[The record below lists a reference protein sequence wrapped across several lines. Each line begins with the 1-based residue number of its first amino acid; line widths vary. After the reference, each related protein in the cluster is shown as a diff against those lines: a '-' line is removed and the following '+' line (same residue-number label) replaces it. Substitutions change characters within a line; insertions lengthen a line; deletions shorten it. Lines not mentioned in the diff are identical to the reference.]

1 MTEERTDQNGAPVA
15 EADVDAEDRLDAEAV
30 QPETDG
36 ETEEAEIVDAAAVAE
51 EPAETEQADADA
63 AEEPATETPLT
74 DSSAV
79 GEELSYLDMDDSEY
93 SSEEYAEML
102 AMYDE
107 TMREIAEGEIV
118 QATIVRIT
126 NGAAILDVGFKS
138 EGSVPLDEFRDPSEL
153 EAGDKVEV
161 FLESLE
167 DQEGVVVLSKK
178 KADFLRV
185 WEGIK
190 TAFDD
195 NQPVPGMIK
204 RKIKGGA
211 TVDLMGVDAFLP
223 GSQIALRR
231 VHNIEDL
238 IGQEYDFKI
247 LKLNKR
253 RRNIVVSRRV
263 ILEEERAGK
272 RDDLK
277 QELEVASFTSPTCPG
292 GASGTP
298 RRCVT
303 SARISRSRSST
314 LTGIASAFRSDSSS
328 CSLIPGRMSPRST
341 PSGPGF
347 GARSYPSPTT
357 ARSSSWRR
365 AWRGSSTSPR

>member
-15 EADVDAEDRLDAEAV
+15 EADVGDEEILDAEPGTA
-30 QPETDG
+30 DG
-36 ETEEAEIVDAAAVAE
+36 EGVTEEAEIVGAEAEGEVASAEAEAGGPIETQEAVEEAGEAPADLAAE
-51 EPAETEQADADA
+51 STPTTESSAADA
-63 AEEPATETPLT
+63 
-74 DSSAV
+74 
-79 GEELSYLDMDDSEY
+79 GLSYLDMDDSEY

-126 NGAAILDVGFKS
+126 DGAAILDVGFKS
-138 EGSVPLDEFRDPSEL
+138 EGSVPLDEFRDPTEL

-185 WEGIK
+185 WEKIK

-231 VHNIEDL
+231 V
-238 IGQEYDFKI
+238 
-247 LKLNKR
+247 
-253 RRNIVVSRRV
+253 
-263 ILEEERAGK
+263 
-272 RDDLK
+272 
-277 QELEVASFTSPTCPG
+277 PG
-292 GASGTP
+292 
-298 RRCVT
+298 
-303 SARISRSRSST
+303 
-314 LTGIASAFRSDSSS
+314 
-328 CSLIPGRMSPRST
+328 
-341 PSGPGF
+341 
-347 GARSYPSPTT
+347 
-357 ARSSSWRR
+357 
-365 AWRGSSTSPR
+365 